1 MRPARILRKED
12 MSAEHQMRTVKLYN
26 LDMCYSGDCIGDT
39 WPPLMPSHAEPSGLI
54 NFMVG
59 NADENGDK
67 YVHFYLDDY
76 RFERIWNDPKRYMEV
91 VKKYAGALM
100 PDFSTYT
107 EMPLFMQM
115 WNVYRMRA
123 ISWYWQRNGID
134 VIPLLTWSDERSY
147 EFCFSGLPIGG
158 TYTSSN
164 VGCITQDGKCI
175 KKHLEGLYEG
185 VRTVKPDL
193 LVMYGT
199 KMDLDVPC
207 EVLWFKNDNLSRLR
221 KVDERKRAQ
230 RKAAEAARAQ
240 RKRMEQDIVGQ
251 YEQSIL
257 DRIFKPPTDRVVP
270 EEDQLEV
277 FGRIDSG
284 KRMVDEYRGGSD

>member
-1 MRPARILRKED
+1 
-12 MSAEHQMRTVKLYN
+12 MSAEHQMRTVNLYN
-26 LDMCYSGDCIGDT
+26 LATCNAYDCVDGI
-39 WPPLMPSHAEPSGLI
+39 WPPLGKSDGRPSELI

-59 NADENGDK
+59 NANESGDK

-91 VKKYAGALM
+91 AKKYAGALM
-100 PDFSTYT
+100 PDFSTYV

-123 ISWYWQRNGID
+123 IAWYWQNNGID
-134 VIPLLTWSDERSY
+134 VIPLLTWSDRRSY
-147 EFCFSGLPIGG
+147 DFCFSGLPKGG

-164 VGCITQDGKCI
+164 VGCLEKDGRCTKE
-175 KKHLEGLYEG
+175 HLEGLYEG
-185 VRTVKPDL
+185 VRTVEPDL

-199 KMDLDVPC
+199 KVDLDVPC

-230 RKAAEAARAQ
+230 RKAAEAARAA
-240 RKRMEQDIVGQ
+240 RARGVREQSDEEIIAQ
-251 YEQSIL
+251 YEKSVIE
-257 DRIFKPPTDRVVP
+257 RIFNPPTDRVVP
-270 EEDQLEV
+270 EDNQTEV
-277 FGRIDSG
+277 FGLIDSG
-284 KRMVDEYRGGSD
+284 QRMVDEYRGGRD

>member
-1 MRPARILRKED
+1 
-12 MSAEHQMRTVKLYN
+12 MSADHQLRTVNLYN
-26 LDMCYSGDCIGDT
+26 LAMCNAYDCADGI
-39 WPPLMPSHAEPSGLI
+39 WPVLDKSNGRPEELI

-59 NADENGDK
+59 NANTSGDK

-76 RFERIWNDPKRYMEV
+76 RFERIWNDPRRYMEV

-100 PDFSTYT
+100 PDFSTYV

-123 ISWYWQRNGID
+123 IAWYWQNNGID
-134 VIPLLTWSDERSY
+134 VIPLLTWGDERSY

-164 VGCITQDGKCI
+164 VGCFTQDGKCT
-175 KKHLEGLYEG
+175 KEHLDGLYEG

-257 DRIFKPPTDRVVP
+257 DRIFNPPTDRVVP
-270 EEDQLEV
+270 EEDQLDV
-277 FGRIDSG
+277 FGKIDSG
-284 KRMVDEYRGGSD
+284 QRMVDEYRGGD